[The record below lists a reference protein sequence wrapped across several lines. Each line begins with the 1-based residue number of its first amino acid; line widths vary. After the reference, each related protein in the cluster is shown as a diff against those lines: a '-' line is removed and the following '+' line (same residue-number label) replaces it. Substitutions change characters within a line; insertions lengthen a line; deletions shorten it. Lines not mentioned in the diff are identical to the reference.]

1 MSRIV
6 AWFDERMDLRG
17 IYRGLLDRPVPSGL
31 TWWHTLGS
39 ATLTA
44 FVVQVTT
51 GIVLATFFSA
61 SPDHAY
67 DSVRYIEQ
75 HVMLGAFLR
84 GLHTWGASAMV
95 VLALAHMLRVF
106 SMGAYKYP
114 REVNWLVGVGLLA
127 LVIGFGFTGYL
138 LPWDQ
143 KAYWGTQVGTS
154 IAGTVPFVGPVIAVV
169 LKGGTQLGA
178 ATLARFYAVHVLWLP
193 VFLVTLIAVH
203 MVLVIRQGIAA
214 PPRVLETGAPER
226 TSSAEYAPF
235 YRRVYAGTKHGERFW
250 PDVVGKDLI
259 VSLGLV
265 LALVL
270 LAWARG
276 AALESPADPTDTN
289 YVPRPE
295 WYFLP
300 FYQLLK
306 LFPGSLESTVAVGV
320 PLLGFIAVIG
330 LPFYD
335 RRSTRNLLHR
345 PVALVSVSLLL
356 AGSALLLG
364 LAVREL
370 PANGSTAAEAAPL
383 AAPERAGRAMFE
395 RQCVSCHV
403 VGGKGGDKGPDL
415 TEVGLKH
422 SSSWLHSFM
431 ETPLHFHPESEMPAF
446 GPPVL
451 SHQEV
456 EEVARYVATLRGGPG
471 TTRKPAFVDTFPQL
485 IGPEKGAPAAA
496 RPASKA
502 PR

>member
-75 HVMLGAFLR
+75 HVVLGAFLR

-114 REVNWLVGVGLLA
+114 REANWLVGVGLLA
-127 LVIGFGFTGYL
+127 VVIGFGFTGYL

-154 IAGTVPFVGPVIAVV
+154 IAGTVPLVGPAIAVV

-203 MVLVIRQGIAA
+203 MLLVIRQGIAA

-265 LALVL
+265 LMLAL

-276 AALESPADPTDTN
+276 AALESPAGHELRPAAGVVFPAVLPAAEV
-289 YVPRPE
+289 VPGIAREHRRGRRPAARIHRGDRPAVLRSPE
-295 WYFLP
+295 YAQPVAPAGRARQRLSVARRIRTIAR
-300 FYQLLK
+300 
-306 LFPGSLESTVAVGV
+306 PGSPRAAGEWQYSGRSGAT
-320 PLLGFIAVIG
+320 
-330 LPFYD
+330 
-335 RRSTRNLLHR
+335 RRARARR
-345 PVALVSVSLLL
+345 PGDVRAP
-356 AGSALLLG
+356 
-364 LAVREL
+364 VREL
-370 PANGSTAAEAAPL
+370 SC
-383 AAPERAGRAMFE
+383 
-395 RQCVSCHV
+395 RQRQ
-403 VGGKGGDKGPDL
+403 G
-415 TEVGLKH
+415 
-422 SSSWLHSFM
+422 WR
-431 ETPLHFHPESEMPAF
+431 
-446 GPPVL
+446 
-451 SHQEV
+451 Q
-456 EEVARYVATLRGGPG
+456 
-471 TTRKPAFVDTFPQL
+471 
-485 IGPEKGAPAAA
+485 GA
-496 RPASKA
+496 
-502 PR
+502 